1 MKERKYTN
9 HAGPFRRV
17 QIKFPETEGR
27 TKQSFTEQCEINNIM
42 ARHQKT
48 GAITHLNQH
57 GANYGFATSHD
68 FSESMRI
75 VKTAQDM
82 FNGLPSS
89 IRSRFA
95 NDPGLF
101 LDFVQDAENEAEMRK
116 LGILPTEP
124 EEQATEEPSEA
135 KKTEPPTKAT
145 PPVAEEP
152 KGG

>member
-9 HAGPFRRV
+9 HAGPFKRV
-17 QIKFPETEGR
+17 QIKFPESEGR

-101 LDFVQDAENEAEMRK
+101 LDFVQDPDNEAEMRK
-116 LGILPTEP
+116 LGILSPEQENQAPEIPQEP
-124 EEQATEEPSEA
+124 
-135 KKTEPPTKAT
+135 KKTEPPTT
-145 PPVAEEP
+145 PTPALAEEP
-152 KGG
+152 KHE